1 MLNYD
6 GMTFQSIYLA
16 AYGKLHKDYSR
27 HQNILMQPLTV
38 LKIDLITNS
47 AFKISTYILT
57 YYKAVL
63 KEHKLFYHA
72 VTLNSLWQ
80 LNSIILFSFN

>member
-1 MLNYD
+1 
-6 GMTFQSIYLA
+6 MTFQSIYLA
-16 AYGKLHKDYSR
+16 AYAKLHKDCSR

-47 AFKISTYILT
+47 AFKISTYILA

-63 KEHKLFYHA
+63 KEHKLFYLA
-72 VTLNSLWQ
+72 VTLKILWQ